1 METLKVLTRD
11 GIALHVEA
19 MTVDHAI
26 GMVCII
32 HGFGEHIGRYRHVM
46 QALNGSK
53 FQVYGIDLR
62 GHGKSE
68 GLKGH
73 SPDFI
78 SLINDIEE
86 FLKIVRAE
94 HLYLPLFLFGH
105 SMGGNLVLN
114 YVLRDKSKELSGFIV
129 SAPWIKLAFTPPRWK
144 ERLAHLM
151 ARIAPKVRQ
160 SNGLNSMYLSKDPE
174 VSRQYDHDP
183 LVNFKISAGLFSA
196 INYGAAYLIEHQNEI
211 KLSGFIFHGKSDSII
226 DYKANMKLALCNPN
240 YIKWKLWKGVFHE
253 AHNDFEQKE
262 VIKEWIDWMTLKIKK
277 SNSNRKPKKTAM

>member
-1 METLKVLTRD
+1 METSKVSTRD
-11 GIALHVEA
+11 GIVLYVEA
-19 MTVDHAI
+19 MTIDHPI

-46 QALNGSK
+46 QSLNDSK
-53 FQVYGIDLR
+53 FNAYGIDLR
-62 GHGKSE
+62 GHGKSD

-73 SPDFI
+73 APDLI

-86 FLKIVRAE
+86 FLKVIRAE

-129 SAPWIKLAFTPPRWK
+129 SAPWIKLAFAPPRWK
-144 ERLAHLM
+144 EKLGHLM
-151 ARIAPKVRQ
+151 ACIAPKMRLF
-160 SNGLNSMYLSKDPE
+160 NELNSMYLSKDPE

-196 INYGAAYLIEHQNEI
+196 INYGAEYLIKHQNEI
-211 KLSGFIFHGKSDSII
+211 KLSGFVFHGKSDAII
-226 DYKANMKLALCNPN
+226 DYKANMKLALSNPD
-240 YIKWKLWKGVFHE
+240 YIKWKLWEGIFHE
-253 AHNDFEQKE
+253 AHNDLEQKE
-262 VIKEWIDWMTLKIKK
+262 VIKEWIDWMILKIKV
-277 SNSNRKPKKTAM
+277 SNSN